1 MNNLAEIIRIDGTQA
16 RCNIWFQQAEV
27 DGDDLPIFRIA
38 WGAAGW
44 GAWIGWT

>member
-1 MNNLAEIIRIDGTQA
+1 MNNLADIIRIDGILA
-16 RCNIWFQQAEV
+16 RCNIWFQQAEA

-44 GAWIGWT
+44 GPWIGWN